1 MQHAHTFS
9 FFTIFYSHT
18 PTITLFT
25 NHQNLKFNNNLNHSL
40 NIYELQNGPSEGQ
53 KQVGEIT
60 GNLGSTLDM
69 RNNGGAFASHVATVG
84 KTQKIGGYKAVSS
97 FLTPCTDGD
106 SHWDL

>member
-1 MQHAHTFS
+1 
-9 FFTIFYSHT
+9 
-18 PTITLFT
+18 
-25 NHQNLKFNNNLNHSL
+25 
-40 NIYELQNGPSEGQ
+40 LQNGPSEGQ

-84 KTQKIGGYKAVSS
+84 KTQKIGGYKTVSS

>member
-1 MQHAHTFS
+1 
-9 FFTIFYSHT
+9 
-18 PTITLFT
+18 
-25 NHQNLKFNNNLNHSL
+25 
-40 NIYELQNGPSEGQ
+40 LQNGPSEGQ

-60 GNLGSTLDM
+60 WNLGSTLDM